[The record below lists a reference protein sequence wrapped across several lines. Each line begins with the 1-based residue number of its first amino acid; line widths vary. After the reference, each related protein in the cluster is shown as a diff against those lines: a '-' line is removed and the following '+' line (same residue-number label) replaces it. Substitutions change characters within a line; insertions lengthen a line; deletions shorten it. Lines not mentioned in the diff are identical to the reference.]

1 MERLENLSTTTSESD
16 IIQKILDGERAL
28 FEILIRRYNPVLY
41 KVARSYGF
49 SHQDAQDL
57 MQDTYI
63 TVYLQLASFEHRS
76 SFKTWITKILIHKCL
91 YKLNYGYYKR
101 EITSEDNPATNT
113 ETMQTLNSKSDTERA
128 VANREFAK
136 LLETHLEQLPVIYRS
151 VFVLREV
158 EGFSI
163 AETAELLN
171 ISHVNVKVRL
181 NRSKVMLQ
189 KKLESYYS
197 ASEIYEFNAVYC
209 NAMVNSVFAK
219 LDSMGK

>member
-1 MERLENLSTTTSESD
+1 MERLENLSLTISEED
-16 IIQKILDGERAL
+16 IIKKILEGERAF

-63 TVYLQLASFEHRS
+63 TIFLELASFQHRS

-101 EITSEDNPATNT
+101 EQTGTDVLQSNT
-113 ETMQTLNSKSDTERA
+113 DTMYHLNSKTDIEKT
-128 VANREFAK
+128 VINREFSK
-136 LLETHLEQLPVIYRS
+136 VLEAHLEELPVIYKT
-151 VFVLREV
+151 VFILREI
-158 EGFSI
+158 EEFSI
-163 AETAELLN
+163 AETADLLN

-181 NRSKVMLQ
+181 NRAKVMLQ
-189 KKLESYYS
+189 RKLEKHYS
-197 ASEIYEFNAVYC
+197 TSEIYEFNAVYC

-219 LDSMGK
+219 LDSILK